1 MDVAGIYTQRLL
13 SMPLTNGEF
22 FIGESINIMDK
33 KVHYCVIVIE
43 HLYLNWECD
52 DCMGTAIE
60 NARARVSEPDCCRFF
75 VFIVPGTTKEKSY
88 QIQLAGPEKE
98 GSHLIA
104 ILDPKKNHNHD
115 K

>member
-1 MDVAGIYTQRLL
+1 MNVASIYTQRSL

-22 FIGESINIMDK
+22 FIDESINIMDK

-60 NARARVSEPDCCRFF
+60 NARAIVSEPDCCRFF

-88 QIQLAGPEKE
+88 QIHLAGPEKK

-104 ILDPKKNHNHD
+104 ILDPKKNHKHD